1 MVKKSMKVNVREV
14 EIHFQNTKKLAE
26 NLNPKEVS
34 KWLLKEGYYPESYVL
49 PPFFRVNKFSL
60 ENTQFFK
67 PKKKK
72 NTDKYKNEYKPCQSE
87 LKTVSFPK
95 SDLTDRE
102 FGVCEPRLYHDVCF
116 ILEKNWKLIIKKIFR
131 KTSIFSFSFP
141 IPVDETSLGKLGDK
155 RSERMIYEYIEMAEK
170 KLLIDSIS
178 YKYVVHIDI
187 KNFYPSIYTH
197 SISWALHK
205 KDKIR
210 KKGNRDNFRFL
221 GNILDK
227 LFQSAN
233 DGCTNGIPIGP
244 VVSDLVCEIL
254 LSAIDSNVK
263 LPKYCF
269 GVRFKDDYRILC
281 NTEDEGKIIIKKLQK
296 ELQKYNLHLNEE
308 KTKLENLPD
317 GLFRSW
323 IIDFD
328 NFYTSI
334 DSGKEFLNY
343 KQFQII
349 ALKVNE
355 INKKY
360 INKGV
365 TEKFLGKL
373 LNAELNL
380 RVKLNNLDETKKFIT
395 LLWGFSNNKVK
406 CIGQVLGIFE
416 ILINKDDRMKKYI
429 QDLVNIK
436 FKDKDNGEF
445 VICWLYY
452 FMKTNNLNI
461 PKIKH
466 SGKFISSLKENKNNV
481 YSGYNDLVRDINTVK
496 VKHGNINKNIT
507 LFQKNVLSFKVVV

>member
-1 MVKKSMKVNVREV
+1 MVRRLKEVKIREV

-26 NLNPKEVS
+26 KLNPKEIS
-34 KWLLKEGYYPESYVL
+34 KWLLNEGYYPESYVL
-49 PPFFRVNKFSL
+49 PPFFRVNKFIL
-60 ENTQFFK
+60 ENEQFFK

-72 NTDKYKNEYKPCQSE
+72 NTDKYLNEYKPCYSQ
-87 LKTVSFPK
+87 LQTVSFPK
-95 SDLTDRE
+95 SDLTDRA

-116 ILEKNWKLIIKKIFR
+116 ILEKNWELIVKKIFR
-131 KTSIFSFSFP
+131 KTSVFSFSFP
-141 IPVDETSLGKLGDK
+141 IPLDETKLGKLGVK

-170 KLLIDSIS
+170 KLLIDSVG

-210 KKGNRDNFRFL
+210 KKGNRDNYKFL

-227 LFQSAN
+227 LFQSIN

-244 VVSDLVCEIL
+244 VVSDLICEIL

-263 LPKYCF
+263 LPKDCF

-281 NTEDEGKIIIKKLQK
+281 NTEDEGKIIIKNLQR

-308 KTKLENLPD
+308 KTKLENLPE

-334 DSGKEFLNY
+334 DSGNEFINY

-365 TEKFLGKL
+365 TEKFFAKL
-373 LNAELNL
+373 LNSKLNL
-380 RVKLNNLDETKKFIT
+380 RVEFKNLGETKKFVS
-395 LLWGFSNNKVK
+395 LLWRFSENKVK

-416 ILINKDDRMKKYI
+416 ILIKKDNKIIKYI
-429 QDLVNIK
+429 HDLVSAK
-436 FKDKDNGEF
+436 FKNKDNGEF

-452 FMKTNNLNI
+452 FMKTNNLDI
-461 PKIKH
+461 PKVKH
-466 SGKFISSLKENKNNV
+466 DGQFISSLKENKNNV
-481 YSGYNDLVRDINTVK
+481 YCHYNNLVRDINTIK

-507 LFQKNVLSFKVVV
+507 LFQNDVLRS